1 MNIINVTLLVITM
14 QIIIIHV
21 MNNFFVNFISNGIIS
36 IFFPSDVK
44 VIQSGQNHY
53 FYFGSLICP

>member
-1 MNIINVTLLVITM
+1 MNIINVTPLVITM

-36 IFFPSDVK
+36 IFVSSDVK
-44 VIQSGQNHY
+44 AIQSGQNHY
-53 FYFGSLICP
+53 FYLAH